1 MIGISSTI
9 LSQNSNLKFDKNVNI
24 TIDDNF
30 GLFNSDNS
38 LKIFNEFI
46 NKNSI
51 IKYDTLHSVTK
62 GNVRLQIIILKSKSS
77 EWRLTKFE
85 SFVDGDWI
93 IKELRI
99 EK

>member
-24 TIDDNF
+24 TINDNF

-51 IKYDTLHSVTK
+51 M
-62 GNVRLQIIILKSKSS
+62 N
-77 EWRLTKFE
+77 
-85 SFVDGDWI
+85 
-93 IKELRI
+93 
-99 EK
+99 